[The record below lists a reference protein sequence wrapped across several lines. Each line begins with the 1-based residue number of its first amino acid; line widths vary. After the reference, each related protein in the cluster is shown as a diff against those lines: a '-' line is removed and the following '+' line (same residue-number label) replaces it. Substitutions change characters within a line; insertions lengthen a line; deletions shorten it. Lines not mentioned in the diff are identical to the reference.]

1 METYRIGP
9 LTIAEMGKDPIQL
22 EGETTSGA
30 QAVGFAKIY
39 EVHSDDGSYLQLA
52 RIRWSTGKEDIRTY
66 GEVHGGVALRRL
78 EGGRLRMS
86 IYELDESECWVELA
100 QARVDPTDPVMWA
113 TAKSASLEELNAGAQ
128 LNCEEILLD
137 AGALRVGTK
146 RELCGDESKRSS
158 FLIAIFEKENERVPI
173 AAYALTKILP
183 LIHEYAGP
191 QPRLL

>member
-1 METYRIGP
+1 
-9 LTIAEMGKDPIQL
+9 
-22 EGETTSGA
+22 
-30 QAVGFAKIY
+30 
-39 EVHSDDGSYLQLA
+39 
-52 RIRWSTGKEDIRTY
+52 
-66 GEVHGGVALRRL
+66 
-78 EGGRLRMS
+78 MS

-100 QARVDPTDPVMWA
+100 QARVDPTDHVMRA
-113 TAKSASLEELNAGAQ
+113 TTKLASLEELNAGAQ

-146 RELCGDESKRSS
+146 RELLGDESKRSS

-191 QPRLL
+191 QLRLL